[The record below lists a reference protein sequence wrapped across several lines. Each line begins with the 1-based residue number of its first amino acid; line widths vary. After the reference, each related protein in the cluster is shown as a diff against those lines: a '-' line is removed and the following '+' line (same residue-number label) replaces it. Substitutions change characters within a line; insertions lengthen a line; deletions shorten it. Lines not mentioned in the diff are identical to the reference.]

1 MLDDLLI
8 TICVCA
14 LITVLFFFT
23 RKLNSQFH
31 SPLLNPLLLCI
42 VMLSAILIF
51 ADISYQD
58 FSNANYPIH
67 FFLEVAVVALAY
79 PLFKQIHEIKRSLGL
94 LLLSGFIGVTSAA
107 LIAFILCKIFAVPD
121 ELLSSLL
128 ALSVTTPITLIIS
141 DGLNGI
147 PAIAAFMVILIGIFG
162 AVFGLTLLSLLKVE
176 DQRVKGLALGVVCH
190 GIGTAT
196 AIEHHPQAG
205 AFASAAMIIS
215 ALITATW
222 VPILYAILAQ
232 LTGSWFI

>member
-1 MLDDLLI
+1 M
-8 TICVCA
+8 
-14 LITVLFFFT
+14 
-23 RKLNSQFH
+23 
-31 SPLLNPLLLCI
+31 
-42 VMLSAILIF
+42 
-51 ADISYQD
+51 
-58 FSNANYPIH
+58 
-67 FFLEVAVVALAY
+67 AVVALAY

-121 ELLSSLL
+121 ELLRSLL

-141 DGLNGI
+141 DELNGI

-196 AIEHHPQAG
+196 AIEHHPKAG